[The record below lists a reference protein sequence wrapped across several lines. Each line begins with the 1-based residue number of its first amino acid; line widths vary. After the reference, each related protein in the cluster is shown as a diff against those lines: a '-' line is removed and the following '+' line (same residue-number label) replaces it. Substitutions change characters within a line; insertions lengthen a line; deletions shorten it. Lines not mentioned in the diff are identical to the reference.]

1 MEAYMNP
8 KDSSKVWILFFFSL
22 FVVMVGCQKEVQA
35 GPTAPDFSLSS
46 LSDETVTLE
55 QYRGKVVL
63 LDFWATWCPPCRMT
77 IPQLIELQDK
87 YKDEGLIIL
96 GISVD
101 DPGQISDKDLRYFK
115 KMTKI
120 NYPILRYNQ
129 EVMRDYF
136 SGERVSVPT
145 MFVVD
150 RNGKIRDK
158 IVGYAPDSLKKSL
171 AAVLKR

>member
-1 MEAYMNP
+1 MYF
-8 KDSSKVWILFFFSL
+8 KDKLKGWILVFFCLSI
-22 FVVMVGCQKEVQA
+22 MIAGCQKEVEA

-46 LSDETVTLE
+46 LAGQTVTLE

-77 IPQLIELQDK
+77 IPLLIKLQEK
-87 YKDEGLIIL
+87 YRDEGLVIL
-96 GISVD
+96 GISID
-101 DPGQISDKDLRYFK
+101 DPRQISNNDLKYFK

-120 NYPILRYNQ
+120 NYPVLRFNDK
-129 EVMRDYF
+129 VMQDYF
-136 SGERVSVPT
+136 AGERVSVPT

-158 IVGYAPDSLKKSL
+158 IVGYAPDPLEKSL
-171 AAVLKR
+171 AAVIK